1 MSAPGASPQ
10 TKAPDNIKCH
20 HFFDDAGQEVFPGL
34 GMELNDPRFH
44 PNKCPHHRLVDVNPT
59 EWKGMVLALRETNMI
74 LVMQKLME
82 KPEWYRKIFD
92 DTICDKWMAEVMSQV
107 EDFSELMWQYC
118 VAELRDKA
126 KTLEET
132 GVVAP
137 IDVDVQ
143 VVYSDTTVPEDLRR
157 ALNRAVAS
165 LENVPTK
172 DKDWHPRTRERVL
185 DLVHPSLFPLIYGR
199 SKVLREGVVE
209 LENCTSYCGQGAV
222 IERPESTSSTSPYH
236 SLQFQWLPCDV
247 HFQGED
253 DVKIVSY
260 INNLHPREHPELYR
274 VIEKIVAKAV
284 PLWDQVLS
292 HTGGSLCEYNGTT
305 KSRDYVRP
313 FRPRV
318 EINDFRFEWS
328 HGSEARPMGWTLGR
342 HPQTEIE
349 KAELKALVEAE
360 NAHPDGW
367 YDSDRHNADKEKGLS
382 RDESWRLDEWWSANM
397 RTLHM
402 PEPKPFT
409 PREVPEEPP
418 LDLRREYADSGLQ
431 IIVKLANTYLTP
443 NDPQWDGGSWHVEGL
458 SNEHIIATAIY
469 YFSNDNITPSHLK
482 FRHNCSDEAHL
493 DLEYDQGDWD
503 HLEKITGFK
512 DQTDVL
518 IQKLG
523 SVLCKEGRLLAF
535 PNVLQHNVGSFQ
547 LEDDTRGGE
556 RKILALFLVDPHV
569 RILSTSKV
577 PPQRK
582 DWWQSELRKQ
592 REDIHRLK
600 TLPNE
605 LMEQVF
611 EDVTDFPISMDEAKN
626 VREALME
633 ERGPIG
639 EDMIECEASFY
650 FCEH

>member
-1 MSAPGASPQ
+1 MSTPAAISQP
-10 TKAPDNIKCH
+10 KIPDNIKCH
-20 HFFDDAGQEVFPGL
+20 HIFDDAGQELFPGL
-34 GMELNDPRFH
+34 GMELNDRRIH
-44 PNKCPHHRLVDVNPT
+44 QNKCLHHRLVDVDPT
-59 EWKGMVLALRETNMI
+59 GWMGMVLALRETNMI
-74 LVMQKLME
+74 SAMQKLME
-82 KPEWYRKIFD
+82 KPEWNRKIFD
-92 DTICDKWMAEVMSQV
+92 DTLCDKWMAEVMSQV

-132 GVVAP
+132 GIVAP
-137 IDVDVQ
+137 VDVDAQ
-143 VVYSDTTVPEDLRR
+143 VVYSDAMVTEDLRQN
-157 ALNRAVAS
+157 LIRAVES
-165 LENVPTK
+165 LENVPAK

-185 DLVHPSLFPLIYGR
+185 NLVHPSLFPLIYGR
-199 SKVLREGVVE
+199 SKVLKEGVVG
-209 LENCTSYCGQGAV
+209 LEDCTSYCGQGEV
-222 IERPESTSSTSPYH
+222 IGRPESTPNFYSK
-236 SLQFQWLPCDV
+236 QFQWLPCDV
-247 HFQGED
+247 HFKGED
-253 DVKIVSY
+253 DVRIASY
-260 INNLHPREHPELYR
+260 INNLHPQENPELYR
-274 VIEKIVAKAV
+274 VIEKIIAKAV
-284 PLWDQVLS
+284 PLWDQLLS
-292 HTGGSLCEYNGTT
+292 HTGGALCENNGTM

-318 EINDFRFEWS
+318 EINDFHFEWP
-328 HGSEARPMGWTLGR
+328 HGYGRPGGWTLGR
-342 HPQTEIE
+342 HPQTEEE
-349 KAELKALVEAE
+349 KAELKALVDAY
-360 NAHPDGW
+360 PKGS
-367 YDSDRHNADKEKGLS
+367 YQSDRDDVDKEKGLS
-382 RDESWRLDEWWSANM
+382 CDESWTLDEWWSVNM

-402 PEPKPFT
+402 PEPKSFT

-431 IIVKLANTYLTP
+431 IIVKLANACLTP
-443 NDPQWDGGSWHVEGL
+443 DDPEWDGGNWHVEGL
-458 SNEHIIATAIY
+458 LNEHIVATAIY

-482 FRHNCSDEAHL
+482 FRHNCSDEASF
-493 DLEYDQGDWD
+493 DMNYDQSDWE

-512 DQTDVL
+512 NESDAL
-518 IQKLG
+518 IQNLG

-547 LEDDTRGGE
+547 LEDHTRDGK

-582 DWWQSELRKQ
+582 DWWQSELHKQ
-592 REDIHRLK
+592 REHIHKLK

-611 EDVTDFPISMDEAKN
+611 EDVTDFPISMDEAKD

-633 ERGPIG
+633 ERGPIAD
-639 EDMIECEASFY
+639 DMIECEASFY

>member
-1 MSAPGASPQ
+1 MSTPEATLR
-10 TKAPDNIKCH
+10 TKVPDNIKCH
-20 HFFDDAGQEVFPGL
+20 HFFNDAGQEVFPGL
-34 GMELNDPRFH
+34 GMELNDRRLQQT
-44 PNKCPHHRLVDVNPT
+44 KCTYHRLVDVDPIG
-59 EWKGMVLALRETNMI
+59 WMGMVLALRETNMI
-74 LVMQKLME
+74 LAMQKLME

-92 DTICDKWMAEVMSQV
+92 DTLCNKWMAEVMSQV

-132 GVVAP
+132 GIVAP

-143 VVYSDTTVPEDLRR
+143 VVYSDTVVTENLRQDI
-157 ALNRAVAS
+157 NRAVAS

-185 DLVHPSLFPLIYGR
+185 NLVHPSLFPLIYGR
-199 SKVLREGVVE
+199 SKVLKEGVVG
-209 LENCTSYCGQGAV
+209 LENCTSYCGQGEV
-222 IERPESTSSTSPYH
+222 IERPESTPNFYSK
-236 SLQFQWLPCDV
+236 QFQWLPCDV
-247 HFQGED
+247 QFEGGD

-260 INNLHPREHPELYR
+260 INNLHPQENPELYR
-274 VIEKIVAKAV
+274 VIEKIIAKAV

-292 HTGGSLCEYNGTT
+292 HTGGALCEHNGTT

-313 FRPRV
+313 FHPRV
-318 EINDFRFEWS
+318 EINDFSFEWP
-328 HGSEARPMGWTLGR
+328 HGYERPGGWTLGR
-342 HPQTEIE
+342 HPQTEEE
-349 KAELKALVEAE
+349 KAELKALVDAYPE
-360 NAHPDGW
+360 GS
-367 YDSDRHNADKEKGLS
+367 YQSDRDNVDKEKGLS
-382 RDESWRLDEWWSANM
+382 RDESWTLDEWWSENM

-418 LDLRREYADSGLQ
+418 LDLRKEYADSGLQ
-431 IIVKLANTYLTP
+431 IIVKLANTCLTP
-443 NDPQWDGGSWHVEGL
+443 DDPEWDGGNWHVEGL
-458 SNEHIIATAIY
+458 LNEHIIATAIY
-469 YFSNDNITPSHLK
+469 YFSNDNITPSHLR
-482 FRHNCSDEAHL
+482 FRHNCSDEASF
-493 DLEYDQGDWD
+493 DMNYDQSDWE

-512 DQTDVL
+512 NESDAL
-518 IQKLG
+518 IQSLG

-547 LEDDTRGGE
+547 LEDHTRDGT

-582 DWWQSELRKQ
+582 DWWQSELHKQ
-592 REDIHRLK
+592 REHIHKLK
-600 TLPNE
+600 TLPTE

-611 EDVTDFPISMDEAKN
+611 EDVTDFPISTDEAKD

-633 ERGPIG
+633 ERGPIA